1 MGHLSVNMKYMA
13 AVVPELSI
21 VPKPAQIR
29 VVKFMPAKQVKTKHH
44 QAHSSSHLPTAL
56 VAGAAGFIGSHLCE
70 SLIHQNCKVIAIDNW
85 TTGKKE
91 NIKNLLKK
99 DKFIFIEH
107 DLNKPLTTP
116 IPQTDYIFHL
126 AGVESYINGL
136 DVSLETLLVNSL
148 GTKELLEVA
157 KKQDSKY
164 LLASTTDIFQGFVSS
179 TSIDNYFGDTHKK
192 EEAYS
197 HHEAKRFSEAL
208 TFEYVNRYNLDARI
222 VRLGNVY
229 GPRMDLEA
237 GNDIAK
243 LFLDFKQGTS
253 LKIHGQGLVQ
263 LYPTYISDVV
273 YGLTKAMFSQ
283 SSINNIYTLINP
295 QKITTLNFSY
305 ALKEFSGSKDL
316 KIEFTRGDE
325 EIISPTISQKAISS
339 QSDLGWEPKTEIKEG
354 IQKTI
359 TWLKKTNPKL
369 KIKTPEEIPTSEKQS
384 YTAEELGITPSKF
397 VGFKPQQ
404 TSLKSRVSPETSPE
418 PSKKKLL
425 QLTKPKNLPRP
436 LTGLKIPKIK
446 MPNFSFKPKKISF
459 GNYTKKTKIIT
470 LIIAGILLSM
480 LVPPTLMGI
489 FAYQGVNSLK
499 KASQI
504 TDIKKIDQLT
514 KLADQANTSFSNSRK
529 LLRKSHLTARIIGLK
544 TTADNLDRL
553 LYIGSKLSQG
563 ALHLAK
569 AGESGT
575 LLTSIIFHHQEG
587 NIEEALKR
595 IQIYLDQGYQEL
607 SFVES
612 ELQSGKQL
620 NLDITT
626 DMSQKLIH
634 LTKELPLVR
643 QKINQVRNV
652 LPLVPSFIA
661 NSSKKTYLLLFQNS
675 SEIRPTGGFIGSY
688 GLLTFEKG
696 KLLDFSV
703 EDIYSADGQLKG
715 FVEPPEPI
723 KEFLG
728 QNTWFFR
735 DSNWDPDFTVSAQ
748 RAEWFLN
755 KTTNRNVDGVIAVNL
770 PAVKE
775 LLKATGPIN
784 LTDYN
789 EEITAENLFE
799 RAEYRSEIDFFPGST
814 QKKDF
819 LGALSREIFE
829 KIKNSSASDVLKFAQ
844 SFEAGL
850 TQKQLLIYLHDQQ
863 SQKLLLE
870 QNWAGTIFDPYL
882 GLTDS
887 RPVTTDYSYLV
898 EANLGINKA
907 NYFLKRNIKQQLTIL
922 KNKEI
927 LAVTTITY
935 DNQSPADA
943 WPGGIY
949 RTYLRD
955 YIPQNSKLISV
966 KVGDSKLDIDKDI
979 DLKAV
984 NQKTILG
991 FPVTVPVKNTLD
1003 VEITYRLPEPLNLK
1017 NNQGR
1022 LALVIPKQPG
1032 IINDTVE
1039 AIVNYPS
1046 FLTVAAVNPQA
1057 LSSPQVVTFN
1067 SDMTT
1072 DNVFTIDFVER

>member
-1 MGHLSVNMKYMA
+1 MSKKNL
-13 AVVPELSI
+13 
-21 VPKPAQIR
+21 
-29 VVKFMPAKQVKTKHH
+29 TKHH
-44 QAHSSSHLPTAL
+44 QAQSSSQLPTAL

-70 SLIHQNCKVIAIDNW
+70 NLIHQNCKVVAIDNW
-85 TTGKKE
+85 TTGKKN
-91 NIKNLLKK
+91 NIKKLLKK
-99 DKFIFIEH
+99 DNFIFIEH
-107 DLNKPLTTP
+107 DLNKPFKSP
-116 IPQTDYIFHL
+116 IPRVDYIFHL
-126 AGVESYINGL
+126 AGIESYVNGI

-157 KKQDSKY
+157 KQQNSKY
-164 LLASTTDIFQGFVSS
+164 LLASTIDIFQGFLSS
-179 TSIDNYFGDTHKK
+179 TNLDKYFGDNQQK

-222 VRLGNVY
+222 VRFGNVY
-229 GPRMDLEA
+229 GPRMDLES
-237 GNDIAK
+237 GNDMAK
-243 LFLDFKQGTS
+243 LFSDFKQGTS
-253 LKIHGQGLVQ
+253 LKIYGQGLTQ
-263 LYPTYISDVV
+263 LYPTYISDII

-283 SSINNIYTLINP
+283 SSINNIYTLINS
-295 QKITTLNFSY
+295 QKTTIINFAY
-305 ALKEFSGSKDL
+305 ALKELAGNKDL
-316 KIEFTRGDE
+316 KIEFVAGGE
-325 EIISPTISQKAISS
+325 EVVSPTISASAIKS
-339 QSDLGWEPKTEIKEG
+339 QSNLGWEPNTNLKEG
-354 IQKTI
+354 IQKTLN
-359 TWLKKTNPKL
+359 WLTKDMPDFKAMPEKEENIEKKEEKIYSAEDLGIIPSKPLTPLVGSEPSIKTKQTKQSKKSIINFLRVNTLKTTKNISKIYPVNTGKKL
-369 KIKTPEEIPTSEKQS
+369 K
-384 YTAEELGITPSKF
+384 
-397 VGFKPQQ
+397 
-404 TSLKSRVSPETSPE
+404 LK
-418 PSKKKLL
+418 
-425 QLTKPKNLPRP
+425 
-436 LTGLKIPKIK
+436 
-446 MPNFSFKPKKISF
+446 FSFKPRLKQL
-459 GNYTKKTKIIT
+459 TKKTKIII
-470 LIIAGILLSM
+470 LIILGIFLSI
-480 LVPPTLMGI
+480 LTPPLLMGA
-489 FAYQGVNSLK
+489 FAYQGINYLK

-504 TDIKKIDQLT
+504 TDINQLDELT
-514 KLADQANTSFSNSRK
+514 KLAESATSNFNNSRK
-529 LLRKSHLTARIIGLK
+529 LLRQSHFTARILGLK
-544 TTADNLDRL
+544 STADNLDRL
-553 LYIGSKLSQG
+553 LYIGTKLSQG
-563 ALHLAK
+563 ALYLAK

-575 LLTSIIFHHQEG
+575 FLTSIVFHHQDG
-587 NIEEALKR
+587 NIGEALKR

-620 NLDITT
+620 NLDVTT
-626 DMSQKLIH
+626 DISQKFIT
-634 LTKELPLVR
+634 LTKELPILR
-643 QKINQVRNV
+643 QKINQIKNV

-661 NSSKKTYLLLFQNS
+661 TDTKKTYLLLFQNS

-715 FVEPPEPI
+715 FVEPPAPI

-728 QNTWFFR
+728 QSTWFFR

-755 KTTNRNVDGVIAVNL
+755 KTINRNVDGVIAVNL

-784 LTDYN
+784 LPDYN

-829 KIKNSSASDVLKFAQ
+829 KLKQSSTSDILKFAQ

-850 TQKQLLIYLHDQQ
+850 AQKQLLVYLHDQQ

-870 QNWAGTIFDPYL
+870 QNWAGSIFDPYL
-882 GLTDS
+882 TPQDNRPLTI
-887 RPVTTDYSYLV
+887 DYSYLV

-907 NYFLKRNIKQQLTIL
+907 NYFLKRNIRQLLTIL
-922 KNKEI
+922 KTKEI
-927 LAVTTITY
+927 LVVTTITY

-966 KVGDSKLDIDKDI
+966 KIGDKKLNIKEVDMEAIND
-979 DLKAV
+979 
-984 NQKTILG
+984 KTILG

-1003 VEITYRLPEPLNLK
+1003 VEITYRLPKALALR

-1022 LALVIPKQPG
+1022 LAIVIPKQPG

-1057 LSSPQVVTFN
+1057 LSSPQVVTFK

-1072 DNVFTIDFVER
+1072 DNIFTIDFVEK

>member
-1 MGHLSVNMKYMA
+1 
-13 AVVPELSI
+13 
-21 VPKPAQIR
+21 
-29 VVKFMPAKQVKTKHH
+29 MPATSTASHH
-44 QAHSSSHLPTAL
+44 QAHSSPHLPTAL

-70 SLIHQNCKVIAIDNW
+70 SLIHQNCKVVAVDNW

-91 NIKNLLKK
+91 NIKELLKK
-99 DKFIFIEH
+99 DNFIFIEH
-107 DLNKPLTTP
+107 DLNKPFKSP
-116 IPQTDYIFHL
+116 VPKVDYIFHL

-148 GTKELLEVA
+148 GTKELLEIA
-157 KKQDSKY
+157 KTQNSKY
-164 LLASTTDIFQGFVSS
+164 LLASTTDIFQGFLSS
-179 TSIDNYFGDTHKK
+179 TSINKYFGESHKQ
-192 EEAYS
+192 EESYS

-208 TFEYVNRYNLDARI
+208 TFEYVNRHNVDARI

-243 LFLDFKQGTS
+243 LFLDLKQGNS
-253 LKIHGQGLVQ
+253 LKIHGQGLTQ
-263 LYPTYISDVV
+263 LYPTYISDVI

-295 QKITTLNFSY
+295 EKTTSLNFSY
-305 ALKEFSGSKDL
+305 AIKELENNDNL
-316 KIEFTRGDE
+316 KIEFTGE
-325 EIISPTISQKAISS
+325 EGEVISPTISDKAIKS
-339 QSDLGWEPKTEIKEG
+339 QSSLGWEPKTHLKEG
-354 IQKTI
+354 IQNTI
-359 TWLKKTNPKL
+359 DWLRGEKIDQKKKNTPKEL
-369 KIKTPEEIPTSEKQS
+369 EPSEERT
-384 YTAEELGITPSKF
+384 YTAQDLGITPSKPLKLN
-397 VGFKPQQ
+397 KPNQ
-404 TSLKSRVSPETSPE
+404 TLEPKKLKT
-418 PSKKKLL
+418 KKLL
-425 QLTKPKNLPRP
+425 RLPKPSTPNLKKI
-436 LTGLKIPKIK
+436 TIPKISLK
-446 MPNFSFKPKKISF
+446 LNIKKFTQKS
-459 GNYTKKTKIIT
+459 KIIT
-470 LIIAGILLSM
+470 VLVLGLIFSILT
-480 LVPPTLMGI
+480 PPILMGA

-504 TDIKKIDQLT
+504 TNLDQIDQLT
-514 KLADQANTSFSNSRK
+514 KLASKASTSFSTSRK
-529 LLRKSHLTARIIGLK
+529 LLRRSHLTARLIGLK
-544 TTADNLDRL
+544 EIADNLDRL
-553 LYIGSKLSQG
+553 IYIGDKLSQG

-575 LLTSIIFHHQEG
+575 LLTGIIFHHQEG
-587 NIEEALKR
+587 NITEALKR
-595 IQIYLDQGYQEL
+595 IQVYLDQGYQEL

-620 NLDITT
+620 ELDITT
-626 DMSQKLIH
+626 DMSQKFIT
-634 LTKELPLVR
+634 LTKELPLAR
-643 QKINQVRNV
+643 QKIDQVRKI
-652 LPLVPSFIA
+652 LPLVPSIIA
-661 NSSKKTYLLLFQNS
+661 SDTKKTYLLLFQNS

-715 FVEPPEPI
+715 FVEPPAPI

-755 KTTNRNVDGVIAVNL
+755 KTTGRNVDGVIAVNL

-775 LLKATGPIN
+775 LLKATGPIQ

-789 EEITAENLFE
+789 EEITADNLFE

-819 LGALSREIFE
+819 LGALSREIFN
-829 KIKNSSASDVLKFAQ
+829 KLKNSSASDVLRFAQ
-844 SFEAGL
+844 SFETGL
-850 TQKQLLIYLHDQQ
+850 AQKQLLVYLHDEP
-863 SQKLLLE
+863 SQKILLE

-882 GLTDS
+882 TPADN
-887 RPVTTDYSYLV
+887 RPVTTDYTYLV

-907 NYFLKRNIKQQLTIL
+907 NYFLKRNIQQQLTIL

-966 KVGDSKLDIDKDI
+966 KIGDSKLNINKDI
-979 DLKAV
+979 DLKIQ
-984 NQKTILG
+984 NQKTTIG

-1003 VEITYRLPEPLNLK
+1003 VEITYRLPKALSLK
-1017 NNQGR
+1017 NSQGR
-1022 LALVIPKQPG
+1022 LAIVIPKQPG
-1032 IINDTVE
+1032 IINDTIE
-1039 AIVNYPS
+1039 TIVNYPS

-1057 LSSPQVVTFN
+1057 LSSPQVVTFR

-1072 DNVFTIDFVER
+1072 DNIFTIDFVER